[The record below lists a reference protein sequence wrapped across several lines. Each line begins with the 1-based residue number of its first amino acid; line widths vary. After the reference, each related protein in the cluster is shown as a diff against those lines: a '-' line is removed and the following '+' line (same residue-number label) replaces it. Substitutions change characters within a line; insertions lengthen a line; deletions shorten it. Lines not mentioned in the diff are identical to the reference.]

1 MTQLVLSDPT
11 LRRCADRMAG
21 GRPSTD
27 GRLSHVLAAA
37 IAVGLNYG
45 LRIGDQ
51 RLQDLIIEIGRERLE
66 RRTADPNRPLPEPDT
81 PETVAEKLRGAA
93 DSAERFE
100 ALGRGVVVIE
110 WNAESGQFD
119 PEDARVFAHRLLR
132 EADNAETD
140 AWLYNFFRTRVELDA
155 NRLGQFITDFREA
168 RAKRE
173 MNAGL
178 RTERDEIPEEDRR

>member
-1 MTQLVLSDPT
+1 MTLPTPDEIRIAYNAAKLDEATLGPSTDGMTQLVLSDPT

-81 PETVAEKLRGAA
+81 PETVAEKLRGTPT
-93 DSAERFE
+93 RPN
-100 ALGRGVVVIE
+100 ALKRWGGGVVVIE
-110 WNAESGQFD
+110 WNAESDQFD
-119 PEDARVFAHRLLR
+119 PGRCSCLRPSAPARSH
-132 EADNAETD
+132 
-140 AWLYNFFRTRVELDA
+140 
-155 NRLGQFITDFREA
+155 
-168 RAKRE
+168 
-173 MNAGL
+173 
-178 RTERDEIPEEDRR
+178 